1 MACWRIISFDKKKF
15 FTLTCQIIYET
26 ALPDGLWPAFLRHGL
41 WRGTFRI
48 RGLFMAFGKKLGL
61 PAQMAIGMTLG
72 VVAGLVAPLCNFDAN
87 WFRPFGQLF
96 INLVRMVVVPLVFTT
111 LVAGAASVSDISRLG
126 RVAVKTLIFFFI
138 CTALATALGLA
149 LADIFHP
156 GQGLD
161 IKIGDLSAK
170 EIAPPS
176 LGQVLMDIVPINP
189 VESLAGGKM
198 LQIIFFAVL
207 MGFSLSLCGQKAEI
221 VTKFFNGFAEVMIRM
236 TTIVML
242 YAPIGV
248 FALIAYTVAAQGLAV
263 LLPLLKLIALM
274 YVGSIILIIV
284 IYFPCLKYSG
294 ISPRAF
300 IKGFSEPLMTAFSTC
315 SSAAALSSSLVSV
328 EKMGA
333 SRSVSSFAIP
343 LGNTI
348 NMDGTAIYMGVVT
361 IFAAEIFGVPMPFD
375 KQISVLL
382 MALLASIGTIGVP
395 GSGMIMITMIFTQV
409 GIPLEAVAIV
419 AGVDRILDMA
429 RTTVNVVGDAVAA
442 IFVSRLENDFDP
454 ARGAEMD
461 IE

>member
-1 MACWRIISFDKKKF
+1 MAK
-15 FTLTCQIIYET
+15 
-26 ALPDGLWPAFLRHGL
+26 
-41 WRGTFRI
+41 
-48 RGLFMAFGKKLGL
+48 GKGLGL
-61 PAQMAIGMTLG
+61 PAQMGIGMILG
-72 VVAGLVAPLCNFDAN
+72 IIAGLIAPHVSFDAQ

-96 INLVRMVVVPLVFTT
+96 INLVRMLVVPLVFAT

-126 RVAVKTLIFFFI
+126 RVAVKTLIFFFVG
-138 CTALATALGLA
+138 TAIATAFGLA

-156 GQGLD
+156 GLGLSID
-161 IKIGDLSAK
+161 IGAAAAK
-170 EIAPPS
+170 EVEPPS
-176 LGQVLMDIVPINP
+176 LVNVLMNIVPINP
-189 VESLAGGKM
+189 MESMAKGSM

-207 MGFSLSLCGQKAEI
+207 MGFSLSICGEKAKV
-221 VTKFFNGFAEVMIRM
+221 VTDFFNGMAEVMIKM
-236 TTIVML
+236 TGMVML

-248 FALIAYTVAAQGLAV
+248 FALMAYTVAAQGLSV
-263 LLPLLKLIALM
+263 LVPLLKLIALM
-274 YVGSIILIIV
+274 YVGSILLIV
-284 IYFPCLKYSG
+284 IFYFPCLKYSG

-300 IKGFSEPLMTAFSTC
+300 LKGFSEPLMTAFSTC

-348 NMDGTAIYMGVVT
+348 NMDGTAIYMGLVT
-361 IFAAEIFGVPMPFD
+361 IFAAEIFGVPMPFT
-375 KQISVLL
+375 KQVSVLL

-429 RTTVNVVGDAVAA
+429 RTSVNVMGDATAA
-442 IFVSRLENDFDP
+442 IFVSKLENDFDP
-454 ARGAEMD
+454 ERGATID
-461 IE
+461 D